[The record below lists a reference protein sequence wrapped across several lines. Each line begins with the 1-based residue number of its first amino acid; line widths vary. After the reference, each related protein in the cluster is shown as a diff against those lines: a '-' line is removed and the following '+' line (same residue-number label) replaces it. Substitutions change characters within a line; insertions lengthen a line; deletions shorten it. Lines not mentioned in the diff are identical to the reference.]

1 MVDDLFPGSSQVM
14 LLGLSGETPDQS
26 IWEAAKEGKST
37 IVTADADFVQ
47 LSARHGAP
55 TKVIRWERM
64 DYSTEIAATLIRR
77 YGIVIT
83 DFEKSDKN
91 ILVLRRS

>member
-1 MVDDLFPGSSQVM
+1 M

-55 TKVIRWERM
+55 PKVIRLERM